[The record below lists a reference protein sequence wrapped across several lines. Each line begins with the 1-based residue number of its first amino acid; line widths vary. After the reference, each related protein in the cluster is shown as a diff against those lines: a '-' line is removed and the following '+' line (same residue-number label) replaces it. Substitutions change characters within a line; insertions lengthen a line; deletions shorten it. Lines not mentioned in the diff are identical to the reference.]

1 MTSVAPIAT
10 RSPQVAVKEQTM
22 KAITYRRYGSPD
34 VLGIREV
41 PTPDV
46 RPGDV
51 LVRVHAASVNALDW
65 HMVRGK
71 PYVARFEMGL
81 RQPKSSIPG
90 VDVAGIVEAVG
101 SEVTELK
108 PGDEVFANKGKACAE
123 YVCGPARLFV
133 PKPAN
138 VTMEQ
143 AAAVPAAGITAL
155 MAIRDHGKIQAGTSA
170 LIHGAGG
177 GVGTFTVQ
185 IAKAF
190 GATVTAVTRTE
201 NVDLVRSLGADE
213 VIDYTREDFTRGGR
227 RWDVIID
234 NGATRSLMAMRRALA
249 PDGAMVLVGA
259 SKGDVVGTLVRGFIG
274 GPLLSAFRSQRIFT
288 FYASPK
294 RDDLLV
300 LKEMIEAGTITPVVD
315 RVYPLAETADAMRYL
330 ETMQARGKI
339 VITVAGPPG
348 AR

>member
-1 MTSVAPIAT
+1 M
-10 RSPQVAVKEQTM
+10 Q
-22 KAITYRRYGSPD
+22 AIVYRRYGSPD
-34 VLGIREV
+34 VLGLGEV
-41 PTPDV
+41 QQPTV

-65 HMVRGK
+65 HMIRGK
-71 PYVARFEMGL
+71 PYVARFDMGL

-90 VDVAGIVEAVG
+90 VDMAGTVEAVG

-138 VTMEQ
+138 LTMEQ
-143 AAAVPAAGITAL
+143 AAAVPAAGITAI
-155 MAIRDHGKIQAGTSA
+155 MAIRDHGTVQAGQSV

-177 GVGTFTVQ
+177 GEGTFAVQ
-185 IAKAF
+185 LAKAF

-201 NVDLVRSLGADE
+201 NLDLVRSLGADD
-213 VIDYTREDFTRGGR
+213 VIDYTRDDVTRSGR

-234 NGATRSLMAMRRALA
+234 NGATRSLLAMRRILA
-249 PDGAMVLVGA
+249 PAGTMVLVGA
-259 SKGDVVGTLVRGFIG
+259 SKGDFVGPLARGFIG
-274 GPLLSAFRSQRIFT
+274 GPLLSAFRQQRIIT
-288 FYASPK
+288 FVASPK
-294 RDDLLV
+294 REDLLA
-300 LKEMIEAGTITPVVD
+300 LKELIEEGTISPVVD
-315 RVYPLAETADAMRYL
+315 RVYPLADTADAMRYL

-339 VITVAGPPG
+339 VISVA
-348 AR
+348 A

>member
-1 MTSVAPIAT
+1 MTSVPPIAA
-10 RSPQVAVKEQTM
+10 RSPQVGVKEQTM

-34 VLGIREV
+34 VLRIREV

-81 RQPKSSIPG
+81 RQPKGSILG

-155 MAIRDHGKIQAGTSA
+155 MAIRDHGKVQAGTSV

-190 GATVTAVTRTE
+190 GAKVTAVTRTE
-201 NVDLVRSLGADE
+201 NVDLVRSLGADD
-213 VIDYTREDFTRGGR
+213 VIDYTRDDFTRGGR

-234 NGATRSLMAMRRALA
+234 NGATRSLMAMRRVLA
-249 PDGAMVLVGA
+249 KDGTIVLVGA
-259 SKGDVVGTLVRGFIG
+259 SKGDVVGPLARGFIG
-274 GPLLSAFRSQRIFT
+274 GPLLSAFREQRIIT

-294 RDDLLV
+294 RDDLLL

-315 RVYPLAETADAMRYL
+315 RVYPLAQTPDAMRYL

-348 AR
+348 HR

>member
-1 MTSVAPIAT
+1 MTSVAPIAN
-10 RSPQVAVKEQTM
+10 RSAHVAVKEQTM
-22 KAITYRRYGSPD
+22 RAITYRRYGSPD
-34 VLGIREV
+34 VLGIGEV
-41 PTPDV
+41 PTPNV

-51 LVRVHAASVNALDW
+51 LVRVRAASVNALDW

-101 SEVTELK
+101 TEVTELK

-155 MAIRDHGKIQAGTSA
+155 MAIRDHGKVQAGTSV

-190 GATVTAVTRTE
+190 GAKVTAVTRTE
-201 NVDLVRSLGADE
+201 NVDLARSLGAHD
-213 VIDYTREDFTRGGR
+213 VIDYTREDFTRLGR
-227 RWDVIID
+227 HWDVIID
-234 NGATRSLMAMRRALA
+234 NGATRSLMAMRRVLA
-249 PDGAMVLVGA
+249 KDGRIVLVGA
-259 SKGDVVGTLVRGFIG
+259 SKGDVVGTLARGFIG
-274 GPLLSAFRSQRIFT
+274 GPLLSAFREQSIIT